1 MFDLR
6 EEQERVILVGVQ
18 ENGGANA
25 EESLDELAE
34 LASTAGAKV
43 EGRLVQ
49 VREAIHPGTYIGKG
63 KLEELKILVRACD
76 ATGIICD
83 DELSSIQLKG
93 LEEALECK
101 IMDRTL
107 LILDIFAARAVSSEG
122 KIQVEL
128 AQLKYRASR
137 LSGLGTSL
145 SRLGGGIGTRG
156 PGEKKLETDRRLIRT
171 RITQLKRE
179 LEEVRQH
186 RELLRE
192 GRKRSKIPVAALV
205 GYTSAGKSSL
215 LNALTGSEILADAM
229 LFSTLDTTTRSLTL
243 PDGQEILLTDT
254 VGFINKLP
262 HHLIDAF
269 RSTLEEARYADYI
282 LHVVDTSNP
291 QMELQ
296 MQVVY
301 DTLRELKVEDKKIVT
316 LLNKQDKLLAPM
328 VVKDFRADASLAVS
342 AKTGQGLED
351 LKNLLSSWMMEGKIY
366 IERLYPYDKA
376 GTISLIRGYGILLE
390 EEYLPEGIRVKAY
403 VPKEEILLTDT
414 VGFINKLPHH
424 LIDAFRSTL
433 EEARYADY
441 ILHVVDTSNP
451 QMELQMQVVYD
462 TLRELKVEDKK
473 IVTLLNKQ
481 DKLLAPMVVKDFRAD
496 ASLAVSA
503 KTGQGLEDLK
513 NLLSSWMM
521 EGKIYIERLYPYD
534 KAGTIS
540 LIRGYGILLEEEYLP
555 EGIRVKA
562 YVPKDIYPR
571 V

>member
-107 LILDIFAARAVSSEG
+107 LILD
-122 KIQVEL
+122 
-128 AQLKYRASR
+128 QLKYRAFR

-403 VPKEEILLTDT
+403 VPK
-414 VGFINKLPHH
+414 
-424 LIDAFRSTL
+424 
-433 EEARYADY
+433 
-441 ILHVVDTSNP
+441 
-451 QMELQMQVVYD
+451 
-462 TLRELKVEDKK
+462 
-473 IVTLLNKQ
+473 
-481 DKLLAPMVVKDFRAD
+481 
-496 ASLAVSA
+496 
-503 KTGQGLEDLK
+503 
-513 NLLSSWMM
+513 
-521 EGKIYIERLYPYD
+521 
-534 KAGTIS
+534 
-540 LIRGYGILLEEEYLP
+540 
-555 EGIRVKA
+555 
-562 YVPKDIYPR
+562 DIYPR

>member
-269 RSTLEEARYADYI
+269 KSTLEEAKYADMI
-282 LHVVDTSNP
+282 LHVVDVSNP
-291 QMELQ
+291 QADEQMFTVYETLQ
-296 MQVVY
+296 G
-301 DTLRELKVEDKKIVT
+301 LKVQDKPIITVF
-316 LLNKQDKLLAPM
+316 NKQDRLEGIP
-328 VVKDFRADASLAVS
+328 VIRDFKADYTVSIS
-342 AKTGQGLED
+342 AKTKAGLGD
-351 LKNLLSSWMMEGKIY
+351 LLETIEALLRQQKVYIEEVYPYSEAGKIQ
-366 IERLYPYDKA
+366 
-376 GTISLIRGYGILLE
+376 LIRKYGELLE
-390 EEYLPEGIRVKAY
+390 ENYTEEGIQVTAY
-403 VPKEEILLTDT
+403 VP
-414 VGFINKLPHH
+414 
-424 LIDAFRSTL
+424 A
-433 EEARYADY
+433 
-441 ILHVVDTSNP
+441 
-451 QMELQMQVVYD
+451 
-462 TLRELKVEDKK
+462 
-473 IVTLLNKQ
+473 
-481 DKLLAPMVVKDFRAD
+481 
-496 ASLAVSA
+496 
-503 KTGQGLEDLK
+503 
-513 NLLSSWMM
+513 
-521 EGKIYIERLYPYD
+521 
-534 KAGTIS
+534 
-540 LIRGYGILLEEEYLP
+540 
-555 EGIRVKA
+555 
-562 YVPKDIYPR
+562 DIYPQIVVNR
-571 V
+571 

>member
-1 MFDLR
+1 MQDHGPYAFDPGYLC
-6 EEQERVILVGVQ
+6 
-18 ENGGANA
+18 GA
-25 EESLDELAE
+25 
-34 LASTAGAKV
+34 
-43 EGRLVQ
+43 R
-49 VREAIHPGTYIGKG
+49 
-63 KLEELKILVRACD
+63 
-76 ATGIICD
+76 
-83 DELSSIQLKG
+83 
-93 LEEALECK
+93 
-101 IMDRTL
+101 
-107 LILDIFAARAVSSEG
+107 VSSEG

-316 LLNKQDKLLAPM
+316 LLNKQDKLFDP
-328 VVKDFRADASLAVS
+328 VVVRIFGQMRALPFLRRRDRDS
-342 AKTGQGLED
+342 KT
-351 LKNLLSSWMMEGKIY
+351 
-366 IERLYPYDKA
+366 
-376 GTISLIRGYGILLE
+376 
-390 EEYLPEGIRVKAY
+390 
-403 VPKEEILLTDT
+403 
-414 VGFINKLPHH
+414 
-424 LIDAFRSTL
+424 
-433 EEARYADY
+433 
-441 ILHVVDTSNP
+441 
-451 QMELQMQVVYD
+451 
-462 TLRELKVEDKK
+462 
-473 IVTLLNKQ
+473 
-481 DKLLAPMVVKDFRAD
+481 
-496 ASLAVSA
+496 
-503 KTGQGLEDLK
+503 
-513 NLLSSWMM
+513 
-521 EGKIYIERLYPYD
+521 
-534 KAGTIS
+534 
-540 LIRGYGILLEEEYLP
+540 
-555 EGIRVKA
+555 
-562 YVPKDIYPR
+562 
-571 V
+571 

>member
-1 MFDLR
+1 MAELI
-6 EEQERVILVGVQ
+6 EIGEQQERVILF
-18 ENGGANA
+18 AASTNA
-25 EESLDELAE
+25 SDDTEESVEELRE
-34 LASTAGAKV
+34 LVKTAGAETV
-43 EGRLVQ
+43 GAVIQ
-49 VREAIHPGTYIGKG
+49 NRENIHPGTYLGKG
-63 KLEELKILVRACD
+63 KIQELKEMVWESG
-76 ATGIICD
+76 ATGVVCD
-83 DELSSIQLKG
+83 DELSPAQLKN
-93 LEEALECK
+93 LEDALDTK
-101 IMDRTL
+101 VMDRTMI
-107 LILDIFAARAVSSEG
+107 ILDIFAARAKTREG

-128 AQLKYRASR
+128 AQLRYRAVR
-137 LSGLGTSL
+137 LVGLRNSL

-403 VPKEEILLTDT
+403 VPK
-414 VGFINKLPHH
+414 
-424 LIDAFRSTL
+424 
-433 EEARYADY
+433 
-441 ILHVVDTSNP
+441 
-451 QMELQMQVVYD
+451 
-462 TLRELKVEDKK
+462 
-473 IVTLLNKQ
+473 
-481 DKLLAPMVVKDFRAD
+481 
-496 ASLAVSA
+496 
-503 KTGQGLEDLK
+503 
-513 NLLSSWMM
+513 
-521 EGKIYIERLYPYD
+521 
-534 KAGTIS
+534 
-540 LIRGYGILLEEEYLP
+540 
-555 EGIRVKA
+555 
-562 YVPKDIYPR
+562 DIYPR

>member
-34 LASTAGAKV
+34 LANTAGAKV

-156 PGEKKLETDRRLIRT
+156 PGEKKLETDRRLIRA

-229 LFSTLDTTTRSLTL
+229 LFSTLDTTTRSLRLADT
-243 PDGQEILLTDT
+243 QEILLSDT
-254 VGFINKLP
+254 VGFIRKLP
-262 HHLIDAF
+262 TELVESFKSTLDEVREADLLVHVVDISHPTFEEQIEVVNRTLSEIDKTEKPMIMVFNKIDAF
-269 RSTLEEARYADYI
+269 T
-282 LHVVDTSNP
+282 
-291 QMELQ
+291 
-296 MQVVY
+296 
-301 DTLRELKVEDKKIVT
+301 
-316 LLNKQDKLLAPM
+316 
-328 VVKDFRADASLAVS
+328 F
-342 AKTGQGLED
+342 
-351 LKNLLSSWMMEGKIY
+351 
-366 IERLYPYDKA
+366 
-376 GTISLIRGYGILLE
+376 
-390 EEYLPEGIRVKAY
+390 
-403 VPKEEILLTDT
+403 
-414 VGFINKLPHH
+414 
-424 LIDAFRSTL
+424 
-433 EEARYADY
+433 
-441 ILHVVDTSNP
+441 
-451 QMELQMQVVYD
+451 
-462 TLRELKVEDKK
+462 
-473 IVTLLNKQ
+473 
-481 DKLLAPMVVKDFRAD
+481 
-496 ASLAVSA
+496 
-503 KTGQGLEDLK
+503 
-513 NLLSSWMM
+513 
-521 EGKIYIERLYPYD
+521 
-534 KAGTIS
+534 
-540 LIRGYGILLEEEYLP
+540 
-555 EGIRVKA
+555 
-562 YVPKDIYPR
+562 VPKDEDDLTPR
-571 V
+571 TRENIDLDELKRTWMNKMQDNCIFISAKERTNIDALKALLYERVKQIHITRFPYNDFLFQQYDEE

>member
-229 LFSTLDTTTRSLTL
+229 LF
-243 PDGQEILLTDT
+243 PDGQ
-254 VGFINKLP
+254 
-262 HHLIDAF
+262 
-269 RSTLEEARYADYI
+269 
-282 LHVVDTSNP
+282 
-291 QMELQ
+291 
-296 MQVVY
+296 
-301 DTLRELKVEDKKIVT
+301 
-316 LLNKQDKLLAPM
+316 
-328 VVKDFRADASLAVS
+328 
-342 AKTGQGLED
+342 
-351 LKNLLSSWMMEGKIY
+351 
-366 IERLYPYDKA
+366 
-376 GTISLIRGYGILLE
+376 
-390 EEYLPEGIRVKAY
+390 
-403 VPKEEILLTDT
+403 EILLTDT